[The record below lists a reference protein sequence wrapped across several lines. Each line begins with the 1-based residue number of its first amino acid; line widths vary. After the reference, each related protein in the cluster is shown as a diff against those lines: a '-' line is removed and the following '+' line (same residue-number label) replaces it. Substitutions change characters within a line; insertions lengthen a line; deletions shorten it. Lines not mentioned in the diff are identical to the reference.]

1 MSHIFDLT
9 QPGETEDFL
18 NFNFVSKA
26 QQQEHDMDHEP
37 PKTSRGPGRPKA
49 RASIAAPKRRAA
61 PDLSFDLPPDLNLDF
76 DDDLPPSSNNN
87 YKKIPLK
94 QVQEHQNLTNQL
106 NGYAASVRFRP
117 VIDQCGIKIKDL
129 HTKSVAELKELR
141 ERVRACCASSGGTT
155 GILAQ
160 TTLAGCSSLEKWM
173 PKKVCDLDGYRKTVE
188 SNPEFHK
195 LAEMIELDSGF
206 AASMTPMQRM
216 ALCLGGAAM
225 SVAAENAK
233 KQMIQSAQ
241 ERLVSNL
248 IAQRDAQ
255 ARVAQSSPSST
266 SIAQD
271 SPDIVRAE
279 AAPKPAPQPT
289 FSKPTNAN
297 TMYD

>member
-9 QPGETEDFL
+9 EPGETEDFL
-18 NFNFVSKA
+18 SFNFVSKA
-26 QQQEHDMDHEP
+26 QQEHDEP
-37 PKTSRGPGRPKA
+37 PQRASRGPGRPKA
-49 RASIAAPKRRAA
+49 RTSIVAPKRRAV
-61 PDLSFDLPPDLNLDF
+61 PDLSFDLPPDVNLDF
-76 DDDLPPSSNNN
+76 DDDMPPSSSNN

-106 NGYAASVRFRP
+106 NGYAASVRFKP
-117 VIDQCGIKIKDL
+117 VLDQCGIKIKDL

-173 PKKVCDLDGYRKTVE
+173 PKKVCDLDGYRKAVD

-216 ALCLGGAAM
+216 AMCLGGAAM
-225 SVAAENAK
+225 TVAAENAK
-233 KQMIQSAQ
+233 KQMLQGAQ
-241 ERLVSNL
+241 QQLVSSL

-255 ARVAQSSPSST
+255 ARATAQASPG
-266 SIAQD
+266 
-271 SPDIVRAE
+271 IVQTDAS
-279 AAPKPAPQPT
+279 KPASQPPSQPT
-289 FSKPTNAN
+289 KTPLTFS
-297 TMYD
+297 MYD

>member
-1 MSHIFDLT
+1 
-9 QPGETEDFL
+9 
-18 NFNFVSKA
+18 
-26 QQQEHDMDHEP
+26 
-37 PKTSRGPGRPKA
+37 
-49 RASIAAPKRRAA
+49 
-61 PDLSFDLPPDLNLDF
+61 
-76 DDDLPPSSNNN
+76 
-87 YKKIPLK
+87 
-94 QVQEHQNLTNQL
+94 
-106 NGYAASVRFRP
+106 
-117 VIDQCGIKIKDL
+117 
-129 HTKSVAELKELR
+129 
-141 ERVRACCASSGGTT
+141 
-155 GILAQ
+155 
-160 TTLAGCSSLEKWM
+160 M

-289 FSKPTNAN
+289 FSKPMNSN

>member
-9 QPGETEDFL
+9 ESGQTEDYL
-18 NFNFVSKA
+18 NFDFGGGQNE
-26 QQQEHDMDHEP
+26 QMDEL
-37 PKTSRGPGRPKA
+37 PKA
-49 RASIAAPKRRAA
+49 RGRPAASRPRGRPSTIAAPKRSSIRV
-61 PDLSFDLPPDLNLDF
+61 PDMSFDFPPDHDLTYN
-76 DDDLPPSSNNN
+76 DDAFPSS
-87 YKKIPLK
+87 KKIPLK

-173 PKKVCDLDGYRKTVE
+173 PKKVCDLDGYRKAVD

-233 KQMIQSAQ
+233 KQMIQNAQ
-241 ERLVSNL
+241 ERLVGNL

-255 ARVAQSSPSST
+255 AKAATQAAAAQ
-266 SIAQD
+266 A
-271 SPDIVRAE
+271 SPDIVG
-279 AAPKPAPQPT
+279 AATPKPPPQPAKAPNS
-289 FSKPTNAN
+289 FN
-297 TMYD
+297 MYD

>member
-9 QPGETEDFL
+9 ESGHTEDYLTFDFGSGQ
-18 NFNFVSKA
+18 NE
-26 QQQEHDMDHEP
+26 QMDEL
-37 PKTSRGPGRPKA
+37 PKA
-49 RASIAAPKRRAA
+49 RGRQAASKPRGRPSTIAAPKRSSIRV
-61 PDLSFDLPPDLNLDF
+61 PDMSFDFPPDLTYN
-76 DDDLPPSSNNN
+76 DDALPSS
-87 YKKIPLK
+87 KKIPLK

-106 NGYAASVRFRP
+106 NGYAASVRFKP

-155 GILAQ
+155 GILAH
-160 TTLAGCSSLEKWM
+160 TALAGCSSLEKWM
-173 PKKVCDLDGYRKTVE
+173 PKRVCDLDGYRKAVD

-225 SVAAENAK
+225 TVAAENAK

-241 ERLVSNL
+241 ERLVGNL

-255 ARVAQSSPSST
+255 AKAAQAA
-266 SIAQD
+266 AQA
-271 SPDIVRAE
+271 SPDIVGAD
-279 AAPKPAPQPT
+279 APKPAAQPPPPPAKSPNS
-289 FSKPTNAN
+289 FS
-297 TMYD
+297 MYD